1 MLLLNFFRPMKRSVE
16 NRLKEGNQTKKPKIT
31 TMRYR
36 YLPNELLCKIFSYIN
51 IENLMKN
58 VQFLNKRHSR
68 LVLSP
73 LLWKSKGLQEKIPKD
88 LLLFL
93 IQKVG
98 QHWKKLKL
106 ENEVTTSE
114 ILVNIANNCSDLTY
128 VHLRMHNHAF
138 TLSNIQFFLSKLNK
152 VKSLNLFQLLFTDKT
167 LSTNSV
173 IQMKNLKNLNIKV
186 EESINLLKLI
196 YPPNL
201 ESLRLICT
209 DFTNETSRII
219 ASKFSKNLRELTVS
233 TLNPS
238 CTDEGM
244 KELFDSVSKIES
256 LIFGVEFIA
265 KTPNFSFHTL
275 KFISKI
281 QNLKQLTLDN
291 PYPWFISFLINHL
304 QGNCRL

>member
-1 MLLLNFFRPMKRSVE
+1 MKRHQE
-16 NRLKEGNQTKKPKIT
+16 NRLKEGNQTKKPKT

-36 YLPNELLCKIFSYIN
+36 YLPNELLCKIFSYTN
-51 IENLMKN
+51 IETLLKN
-58 VQFLNKRHSR
+58 VQFLNKRHNR
-68 LVLSP
+68 LVFSP
-73 LLWKSKGLQEKIPKD
+73 LLWKSKGLQENIPKD

-98 QHWKKLKL
+98 QHWKKLYL
-106 ENEVTTSE
+106 ENEVTSAE
-114 ILVNIANNCSDLTY
+114 ILKEIALNCPDLVY

-138 TLSNIQFFLSKLNK
+138 TLSNIQFFLSKLSK
-152 VKSLNLFQLLFTDKT
+152 VKSLNLFQLLFTDKV

-173 IQMKNLKNLNIKV
+173 IDLKHLKYLNIKV

-201 ESLRLICT
+201 ESLRMICT

-219 ASKFSKNLRELTVS
+219 SSNFSKNLREFTVS

-238 CTDEGM
+238 CTDDGM
-244 KELFDSVSKIES
+244 KELFDSFTKIES
-256 LIFGVEFIA
+256 LVFGVEFIA
-265 KTPNFSFHTL
+265 KTPNISFQTL

-281 QNLKQLTLDN
+281 QNLTELTLEN
-291 PYPWFISFLINHL
+291 PYPW
-304 QGNCRL
+304 